1 MALTLESIQNMI
13 EGGIYFSSDRETI
26 EYLLGK
32 DLEPLDEY
40 ILLVSEKWIRL
51 YQTLDLSIPEIACI
65 DYGEF
70 LPEYNWD
77 KKEAVCALLDGELKG
92 KKIYIDEKSEPVCFI
107 TFLESNH
114 NTIRFIGESLY
125 EESLIKTE
133 KQIAAIE
140 GALAL
145 NDAAYR
151 SVLRSLLDGVSE
163 MEIFRTIKSVYNEKT
178 SENIQFIADVIAGVR
193 TAEVSGPPT
202 EYRLSEGDAVIL
214 DLLPRYR
221 GIYCDTTRTLF
232 WGNPSKKQKEI
243 YRILAE
249 ALEMGKEK
257 LKPGVCA
264 KDVYL
269 TIHSCLK
276 RHGYESYFPHHAG
289 HGFGKTIYEAPYF
302 LPGCKTEL
310 KENMAVTLEPGIYLP
325 GQFGIRLEN
334 DFQITEKGARLLGAM
349 PLGIETY
356 IVQQ

>member
-1 MALTLESIQNMI
+1 M
-13 EGGIYFSSDRETI
+13 
-26 EYLLGK
+26 
-32 DLEPLDEY
+32 
-40 ILLVSEKWIRL
+40 
-51 YQTLDLSIPEIACI
+51 
-65 DYGEF
+65 
-70 LPEYNWD
+70 
-77 KKEAVCALLDGELKG
+77 
-92 KKIYIDEKSEPVCFI
+92 
-107 TFLESNH
+107 
-114 NTIRFIGESLY
+114 
-125 EESLIKTE
+125 
-133 KQIAAIE
+133 
-140 GALAL
+140 
-145 NDAAYR
+145 
-151 SVLRSLLDGVSE
+151 DGVSE

-232 WGNPSKKQKEI
+232 WGNPSKKQKEM
-243 YRILAE
+243 L
-249 ALEMGKEK
+249 
-257 LKPGVCA
+257 
-264 KDVYL
+264 
-269 TIHSCLK
+269 HSCLK